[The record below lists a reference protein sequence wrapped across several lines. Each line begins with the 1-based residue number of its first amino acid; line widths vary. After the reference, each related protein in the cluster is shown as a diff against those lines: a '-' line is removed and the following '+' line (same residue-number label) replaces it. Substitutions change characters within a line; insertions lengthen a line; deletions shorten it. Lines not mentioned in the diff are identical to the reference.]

1 MGIVGFFSSWS
12 RKWPNQGPNDPQQ
25 SISPL
30 GVESEYSEVS
40 PSVILVR
47 FPSCNTR
54 LARPTEFDIALG
66 SDHIGF
72 GANVIFIPALHGFS
86 TFARPRIRKP
96 LPFPAW
102 QHCLRRVHPRARQ
115 AHQAPEPRGL
125 PNPNEPRA
133 RTRMSCVPRSLY
145 IGPARWL
152 FSSKEGP
159 SRSRST
165 QDR

>member
-1 MGIVGFFSSWS
+1 MGMVGFFSSWS

-102 QHCLRRVHPRARQ
+102 QHCLRRVRPRAGE
-115 AHQAPEPRGL
+115 AHETPQPRLHALHRNRPGSA
-125 PNPNEPRA
+125 E
-133 RTRMSCVPRSLY
+133 V
-145 IGPARWL
+145 
-152 FSSKEGP
+152 
-159 SRSRST
+159 
-165 QDR
+165 